1 MNASFTAGEKSAAVL
16 DSENHADRSRSSR
29 PGSSSASS
37 SGRAIASPVIMM
49 LFTFSSAIA
58 RHTRAGSNLP
68 TSTTLLPR
76 NEPPIT
82 PHCVAPCMSGAIGS
96 IVVGPGQRLLDERAG
111 VVDPGVGHGVD
122 AATEREE
129 HVLVAPHHALGHAG
143 RAARVEDVAVVAR
156 SGPEVALG

>member
-1 MNASFTAGEKSAAVL
+1 MASVTTRFGNRSMNASFTAGEKSAAVL
-16 DSENHADRSRSSR
+16 DSENHAERSRSSS

-96 IVVGPGQRLLDERAG
+96 IVVGPPASACSTSAPGMIDPVLDTGSMPPPSAKNTSSWRHTTPLG
-111 VVDPGVGHGVD
+111 MPVVPPV
-122 AATEREE
+122 
-129 HVLVAPHHALGHAG
+129 
-143 RAARVEDVAVVAR
+143 
-156 SGPEVALG
+156 